1 MRSLILLALIV
12 PSSVSATGLEAGS
25 PTDGGSD
32 APSELGEAEL
42 GEPELGDDG
51 LTPIINGVTASESDW
66 PQAGAMMMEAD
77 MSFGGHQQHF
87 RMLVCSS
94 TLIAPDVVMLAAH
107 CVDPDS
113 FTYGYGSLANI
124 DIRWS
129 RQSDLTMHD
138 GSRIADWPAD
148 AITAWDWVHHPEW
161 DLWGLDMG
169 IGDSKD
175 IALLFLDEPVLD
187 TPFAYLPTAEE
198 AVQVVLNAPV
208 SVAGWGQQTSDY
220 QPPAGTYG
228 LKQMGESHI
237 SELGDAEFQV
247 GLNIDDVRKCH
258 GDSGGPSFLTIETE
272 TIDPIRVVGVTS
284 HAYDNSDCRQ
294 TGGVDTRVD
303 AYLEWID
310 SELRSRCEDGTR
322 AWCEE
327 EGIPVAPLPEPI
339 DTGDTGDTG
348 EGDGGGGGG
357 CGCTA
362 GGVTPAAALGLF
374 GLLGVA
380 VTRRRR
386 G

>member
-1 MRSLILLALIV
+1 MRNLVLLALLA
-12 PSSVSATGLEAGS
+12 PTSALATELELAS
-25 PTDGGSD
+25 PTEGGGD
-32 APSELGEAEL
+32 VPT
-42 GEPELGDDG
+42 EPEAPEQGDDG
-51 LTPIINGVTASESDW
+51 LTPIINGEDAAEADW

-113 FTYGYGSLANI
+113 FTYGYGTLANI

-129 RQSDLTMHD
+129 RQADLTMHD
-138 GSRIADWPAD
+138 GSRISDWPAD
-148 AITAWDWVHHPEW
+148 AVTAWDWVHHPEW

-187 TPFAYLPTAEE
+187 TPYAYLPTVEE

-208 SVAGWGQQTSDY
+208 TVVGWGQQTSDSR
-220 QPPAGTYG
+220 PPAGTYG
-228 LKQMGESHI
+228 LKQMGESFI

-272 TIDPIRVVGVTS
+272 TLDPVRVVGVTS

-303 AYLEWID
+303 AYLGWID
-310 SELRSRCEDGTR
+310 GELRSRCEDGTR
-322 AWCEE
+322 AWCDEP
-327 EGIPVAPLPEPI
+327 GIPAAPLPEPI

-348 EGDGGGGGG
+348 GGGGGGGGGG
-357 CGCTA
+357 CGCATGSA
-362 GGVTPAAALGLF
+362 PPATVLGVF

-380 VTRRRR
+380 LGRRRR